1 MGAGTA
7 ATSAIDGMRL
17 ASDERARRMVP
28 RNLQTTRV
36 GVGELGGRRARL
48 RRRGGEQPEPEGGG
62 VPWVR
67 RSRMH

>member
-28 RNLQTTRV
+28 RNLRV
-36 GVGELGGRRARL
+36 GVLGGRRARL
-48 RRRGGEQPEPEGGG
+48 RRRGGEQPEPEGRGHSLG
-62 VPWVR
+62 EAPAHALSKV
-67 RSRMH
+67 